1 MKKSLKRQKTSDKT
15 EPVFTVIKGGMAPVS
30 TRSVDEINTWIEQDY
45 MLFYD
50 KYRKPASKDAHT
62 FVKFILK

>member
-1 MKKSLKRQKTSDKT
+1 M
-15 EPVFTVIKGGMAPVS
+15 S

-50 KYRKPASKDAHT
+50 KYRKPALKDANT
-62 FVKFILK
+62 FVKFVLK

>member
-15 EPVFTVIKGGMAPVS
+15 EPVFNVIKDIMSPVS

-50 KYRKPASKDAHT
+50 KYRNPASKDANT
-62 FVKFILK
+62 FVKFVLK